1 VWALAGMILGQIRTL
16 QKFGSVAN
24 LAIWMNIITLIMT
37 MASVANS
44 APNYIAIPDTG
55 PVQTYAIYIQPF
67 QNQLNGIMQ
76 IVFSYGGA

>member
-1 VWALAGMILGQIRTL
+1 MILGQIRTL
-16 QKFGSVAN
+16 QKFGSIAN
-24 LAIWMNIITLIMT
+24 LAIWMNILVLIMT

-44 APNYIAIPDTG
+44 PPNYTASTFTSPYP

-67 QNQLNGIMQ
+67 QSQLNGIMQ